1 MKEKNNRKS
10 GWQAA
15 QQDKPVSIIYIYIYI
30 YTRIVRQN
38 NIEQFGKATLECAR
52 PNC

>member
-15 QQDKPVSIIYIYIYI
+15 QQDKPVSIIYIYIY
-30 YTRIVRQN
+30 TRIVRQN
-38 NIEQFGKATLECAR
+38 NIEQVGKARVELSWQ
-52 PNC
+52 